1 MKRELTWLHKGQKIR
16 REGKWENKKHKETP
30 PLDNDFHNKWIL
42 DDREFVGNLNN
53 KIDGRGRRGDGSV
66 HVNTEINERKME
78 EMDQQTNLLGK
89 LDCLRNPGNLYEFHW
104 SPFFPTKAIT
114 NLTTNS
120 FYLGDFTHLQDP
132 HSRLVSCILQPQL
145 LLLLLCPT
153 GPVVMPIIFLW
164 QEQSLFN

>member
-1 MKRELTWLHKGQKIR
+1 
-16 REGKWENKKHKETP
+16 
-30 PLDNDFHNKWIL
+30 
-42 DDREFVGNLNN
+42 LNS

-66 HVNTEINERKME
+66 HVNTEINEGKME

-89 LDCLRNPGNLYEFHW
+89 LGCLRNPGNLYKFHW
-104 SPFFPTKAIT
+104 SPFFPAKAIT

-145 LLLLLCPT
+145 LLLLCPT
-153 GPVVMPIIFLW
+153 GPVVMPIIFLLPRVGLAHCCIW
-164 QEQSLFN
+164 SAPYTSEVFPNYGIPEKKSVNFL